1 MQKIGLLL
9 IGCLCSVAMLSG
21 QSYAFGIKG
30 GMTIGVQQWNSFE
43 QDPLFKYHGIAFI
56 ESAPEDE
63 AFAVFAQLG
72 YHVKGSAIRN
82 RNFVNPRNNEIFRL
96 PTQEFQFHNISLT
109 AGGKQKYDFGI
120 KSKAYYLIGVRGDYT
135 VDTNLE
141 EYEDAFNIS
150 AIFPVEP
157 FVNRF
162 NFGVTVGGGLE
173 FPFSELIGGILEV
186 TVNPDFSRQYEQ
198 PQINNIINPFTSQN
212 RTIPERL
219 IRNITFEVSL
229 GLRFLNKVIY
239 ID

>member
-1 MQKIGLLL
+1 MRKIVLFLVFNVSCAAAL
-9 IGCLCSVAMLSG
+9 FA

-56 ESAPEDE
+56 ESAPEDD

-72 YHVKGSAIRN
+72 YHIKGSAIRN
-82 RNFVNPRNNEIFRL
+82 RNFVNPRTNEIFRL
-96 PTQEFQFHNISLT
+96 PTQEFQFRNLSLT
-109 AGGKQKYDFGI
+109 LGGKQKYNFGT
-120 KSKAYYLIGVRGDYT
+120 KSKAYYLIGIRGDYT
-135 VDTNLE
+135 LNTNLDQ
-141 EYEDAFNIS
+141 YEDAFTIS
-150 AIFPVEP
+150 AIFPIDP
-157 FVNRF
+157 FVNKW
-162 NFGVTVGGGLE
+162 NYGVTVGGGLE
-173 FPFSELIGGILEV
+173 FPFSELIGGILEL

-198 PQINNIINPFTSQN
+198 PQIANIIDPFTSQN

-219 IRNITFEVSL
+219 IRNITFEVTL